1 MGFVLGKI
9 EISWV
14 KIKDLLQIWRFIGKF
29 EIILSTL
36 GGENYGSMTIWATFR
51 AKCYNLDYSLGS
63 IDDF

>member
-14 KIKDLLQIWRFIGKF
+14 KIKDLLQIWRFFGKF

-36 GGENYGSMTIWATFR
+36 GGENYGSMTIWATLR
-51 AKCYNLDYSLGS
+51 VKCYNLDYSLGS